1 MFEKCGICS
10 CLVDAGLEGGE
21 ALLHFTSFDVL
32 QSEAL
37 SSLCKVRDR
46 SSGHT
51 WKRLAEAGQF
61 LSQSQQL
68 RVLFIRAFLLE
79 SEDAEGPAYL
89 LQLCKC
95 VLFSLNLLPPTL
107 DVSLQP
113 YNFQILA
120 SAQLPQ
126 LPHPLVLGR
135 THCLLQLQLQL
146 FQLEVRSG
154 RWEFTQVCASSQA
167 AALVRNCSQ
176 LESFSG
182 EQLRLRTSN
191 CLRQHIDTMRD
202 MKPPSTSW

>member
-1 MFEKCGICS
+1 
-10 CLVDAGLEGGE
+10 
-21 ALLHFTSFDVL
+21 LLHFTSFDVL

-37 SSLCKVRDR
+37 SSLCKIRDR
-46 SSGHT
+46 SSGHR
-51 WKRLAEAGQF
+51 WKRLVEAGQF

-68 RVLFIRAFLLE
+68 GVLFIRAFLLE

-89 LQLCKC
+89 LQLRKC

-113 YNFQILA
+113 YNFQVLA

-154 RWEFTQVCASSQA
+154 RWEFTQVCASCQT

-182 EQLRLRTSN
+182 EQLRLWTSN

-202 MKPPSTSW
+202 MKPLSTSW